1 MDVAKEVNNII
12 KASIE
17 YAQESSDEASLIEL
31 MRITR
36 AFLFILDMEKA
47 PDYKMALLEEYL
59 EDVAA
64 IVPSSQNSALL
75 TEILNIKDKNQETEI
90 AQQIHALISQFFDPQ
105 DVNPHLVTFWLD
117 TTCDMQQIKG
127 MAALMLMLDAEQ
139 QKKILAYDKQ
149 FMNDP
154 KFKQLRAC
162 LAKVEK

>member
-17 YAQESSDEASLIEL
+17 YAQRTSDEGSLTEL

-36 AFLFILDMEKA
+36 NFLFILDTEKS

-64 IVPSSQNSALL
+64 IIPSSQNKELL
-75 TEILNIKDKNQETEI
+75 AEILKIKDKKQEAEV
-90 AQQIHALISQFFDPQ
+90 AEQVHALIRQFFDPQ

-117 TTCDMQQIKG
+117 TTCDLQQIKG
-127 MAALMLMLDAEQ
+127 MAALMLMLDSEQ

-149 FMNDP
+149 FMNDT
-154 KFKQLRAC
+154 KFQQLRTC
-162 LAKVEK
+162 LSKIAD